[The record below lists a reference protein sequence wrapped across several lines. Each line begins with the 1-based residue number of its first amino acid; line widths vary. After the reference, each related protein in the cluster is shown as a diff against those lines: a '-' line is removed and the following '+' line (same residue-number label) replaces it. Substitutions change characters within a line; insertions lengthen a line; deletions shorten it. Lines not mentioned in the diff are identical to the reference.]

1 MLDILQFNAPMPYK
15 IYAKRERHVETCY
28 RDICLVCRSLSLSS
42 IFFFLSVRFP
52 YLAILNSLNHKF
64 PFDFDAA
71 KVQERRWGK
80 ISPILTPEIFQGS
93 FVDTAKGSHN
103 TLQVSTV
110 SCCVGEFYP
119 ARNVFKRRLT
129 IERN

>member
-1 MLDILQFNAPMPYK
+1 MLQGHMS
-15 IYAKRERHVETCY
+15 CM
-28 RDICLVCRSLSLSS
+28 SLPLPVFH
-42 IFFFLSVRFP
+42 FFFLSVRFP

-71 KVQERRWGK
+71 KVQERLWGK

-103 TLQVSTV
+103 TPQVSTV

>member
-1 MLDILQFNAPMPYK
+1 MLDILQFNAPMPH
-15 IYAKRERHVETCY
+15 IRQERKTR
-28 RDICLVCRSLSLSS
+28 RDMLQGHMSCMSLPLPLFH
-42 IFFFLSVRFP
+42 FFFLSVRFP

-103 TLQVSTV
+103 TPQVSTV

-119 ARNVFKRRLT
+119 ARNVFQQRLT

>member
-1 MLDILQFNAPMPYK
+1 MSCM
-15 IYAKRERHVETCY
+15 
-28 RDICLVCRSLSLSS
+28 SLPLPLFH
-42 IFFFLSVRFP
+42 FFFLSVRFP

-71 KVQERRWGK
+71 KVQERLWGK

-103 TLQVSTV
+103 TPQVSTI

>member
-1 MLDILQFNAPMPYK
+1 MPYK

-28 RDICLVCRSLSLSS
+28 RDICLVSLPLPLFH
-42 IFFFLSVRFP
+42 FFFLRVRFP

-103 TLQVSTV
+103 TPQVSTV
-110 SCCVGEFYP
+110 SCCAGKFYP
-119 ARNVFKRRLT
+119 ARNVFQQRLT
-129 IERN
+129 IERNQNSQMTSFL

>member
-1 MLDILQFNAPMPYK
+1 MSCM
-15 IYAKRERHVETCY
+15 
-28 RDICLVCRSLSLSS
+28 SLPLTLFH
-42 IFFFLSVRFP
+42 FFFLSVRFP

-103 TLQVSTV
+103 TPQVSTV

-119 ARNVFKRRLT
+119 ARNVFQQRLT
-129 IERN
+129 IERNQNSQMTSFL